1 MVADAE
7 GIPSFGDTHTNE
19 QNGQAYSG
27 FLLRRVRED
36 WEQSFWWQP
45 G

>member
-1 MVADAE
+1 M
-7 GIPSFGDTHTNE
+7 TE
-19 QNGQAYSG
+19 QNPYRQIVRLDPAEMEQ
-27 FLLRRVRED
+27 RVRED